1 MWPPCFS
8 SVLAL
13 VLLFSGYEIA
23 FGLQDVTT
31 DLFGTENKG
40 TVAAFGDFNSDKQTD
55 IFIIREQSELLIFL
69 ADLKAPYFKPKVHLT
84 KNAFPSDFSIISSV
98 VPGDYDG
105 DSQMDVLITGHPKS
119 SDGQQT
125 KIIVFWGN
133 NQTLDQDGKVVLN
146 GTYTDQPLVMDYNG
160 DMIPD
165 IFGGVDGVTEV
176 CFLRDRKPSCK
187 TALSTEVK
195 FRVPH
200 SNAFIDL
207 NKDFTADLF
216 LTTEGPGFETWL
228 NTNGNFT
235 QSTLPSTAP
244 NKTEKVGQS
253 AFVDFD
259 GDGSQ
264 DHLLPVCLDKDCT
277 KSAIYLAKP
286 SQDKWVPVLTDFQ
299 RRDSLWGFVPPEAS
313 SATALQPP
321 ITLHLG
327 DYNLD
332 GFPDALAILRNTS
345 NKDQQQAFL
354 LENVPCTNAS
364 CRELGR
370 MFRVHW
376 EQSDLSAIHSAAVAT
391 FFDIY
396 EDGILDMIVLSQSA
410 DKKELT
416 IHALKNNFEADAYFV
431 KVIVLSG
438 LCSNDCPN
446 KVKPFGVNQPGPYVM
461 YTSVDSNGY
470 LKNASAGQLSQSAH
484 LSLQLPYTVLGLGRS
499 ANFLDHLFVGIPRP
513 PEVKD
518 TRKQEWTAI
527 IPNSQLIVIPYP
539 NSQPHSWSAK
549 LYLTPSNIVLLTA
562 IALIGVCVFIL
573 VIIGVLHWQEKK
585 ADDREKR
592 QEAHRFHFDAM

>member
-1 MWPPCFS
+1 M
-8 SVLAL
+8 
-13 VLLFSGYEIA
+13 LLSWTWFLTLLLSFVGQHVTFA
-23 FGLQDVTT
+23 LQDVTV
-31 DLFGTENKG
+31 DLFGPENFG

-55 IFIIREQSELLIFL
+55 IFIIRKHFELVIFL

-84 KNAFPSDFSIISSV
+84 KEAFPSDFSITSV

-105 DSQMDVLITGHPKS
+105 DSQMDVLVTGYQKDLS
-119 SDGQQT
+119 TQT
-125 KIIVFWGN
+125 VFIFWGH
-133 NQTLDQDGKVVLN
+133 NQTLDQSSKVGLN
-146 GTYTDQPLVMDYNG
+146 RTFDDQPLVMDFNG

-165 IFGGVDGVTEV
+165 IFGSVDGSSEV
-176 CFLRDRKPSCK
+176 CYLRSRQLKCEN
-187 TALSTEVK
+187 ALNLEGK
-195 FRVPH
+195 MRVPH
-200 SNAFIDL
+200 SNTFIDL

-216 LTTEGPGFETWL
+216 LTTKDGFETWI
-228 NTNGNFT
+228 NKDGNFA
-235 QSTLPSTAP
+235 QTLSVKAP
-244 NKTEKVGQS
+244 ENAKKVGQS

-264 DHLLPVCLDKDCT
+264 DHLLPVCMDTECER
-277 KSAIYLAKP
+277 SAIYLAKP
-286 SQDKWVPVLTDFQ
+286 GEKEWVPVLTDF
-299 RRDSLWGFVPPEAS
+299 RRKDSVWGFVS
-313 SATALQPP
+313 SDIP

-327 DYNLD
+327 DYNMD
-332 GFPDALAILRNTS
+332 GFPDALVILRNTS
-345 NKDQQQAFL
+345 ASSTQQQAFL
-354 LENVPCTNAS
+354 LENVACNNAS
-364 CRELGR
+364 CRQAGR

-376 EQSDLSAIHSAAVAT
+376 EQSDLSAIPKAVVAT

-396 EDGILDMIVLSQSA
+396 EDGILDMIVLS
-410 DKKELT
+410 KVEGKEELV

-438 LCSNDCPN
+438 LCSNDCPEN
-446 KVKPFGVNQPGPYVM
+446 VKPFGVNQPGPYVM

-484 LSLQLPYTVLGLGRS
+484 LALQLPYTVLGLGRS

-513 PEVKD
+513 PGGKD
-518 TRKQEWTAI
+518 VRKQEWTAI

-539 NSQPHSWSAK
+539 QNDPSSWSAK

-573 VIIGVLHWQEKK
+573 VIIGILHWQEKK

>member
-1 MWPPCFS
+1 MFLSWMMFWTLILCF
-8 SVLAL
+8 VGRRLTFA
-13 VLLFSGYEIA
+13 
-23 FGLQDVTT
+23 LQDVTS
-31 DLFGTENKG
+31 DLFGSENYG

-55 IFIIREQSELLIFL
+55 IFIIRKQSELLIFL
-69 ADLKAPYFKPKVHLT
+69 ADLKAPYFKPKVHL
-84 KNAFPSDFSIISSV
+84 KEVFPSEFSISSV

-105 DSQMDVLITGHPKS
+105 DSQMDVLLTGHPKAS
-119 SDGQQT
+119 SASQT
-125 KIIVFWGN
+125 TVFVFWGH
-133 NQTLDQDGKVVLN
+133 NQTLNQSERVNLN
-146 GTYTDQPLVMDYNG
+146 RTFKDEPLVMDFNG

-165 IFGGVDGVTEV
+165 IFGTVDDSSEV
-176 CFLRDRKPSCK
+176 CYLINRKLKCEK
-187 TALSTEVK
+187 ALSSSVNM
-195 FRVPH
+195 RIPH

-216 LTTEGPGFETWL
+216 LTTKSNEFETWI
-228 NTNGNFT
+228 NKDGNFT
-235 QSTLPSTAP
+235 RTLHDMAP
-244 NKTEKVGQS
+244 KNSKKVGQS

-264 DHLLPVCLDKDCT
+264 DHLLPVCMDDACQ
-277 KSAIYLAKP
+277 KSVIYLAKP
-286 SQDKWVPVLTDFQ
+286 GGAEWVPVLTDFQ
-299 RRDSLWGFVPPEAS
+299 RKDSVWGFVPPPDSPAVGELHS
-313 SATALQPP
+313 P

-332 GFPDALAILRNTS
+332 GFPDALVILCNTS
-345 NKDQQQAFL
+345 ASAQQQAFL
-354 LENVPCTNAS
+354 LENVACNNVS
-364 CRELGR
+364 CREAGR

-376 EQSDLSAIHSAAVAT
+376 EQSDLSAIPRAVLAT

-396 EDGILDMIVLSQSA
+396 EDGILDMIVLS
-410 DKKELT
+410 KVEGKEELV

-438 LCSNDCPN
+438 LCSNDCPEN
-446 KVKPFGVNQPGPYVM
+446 VKPFGVNQPGPYVM

-513 PEVKD
+513 PGGKE
-518 TRKQEWTAI
+518 RKQEWTAI

-539 NSQPHSWSAK
+539 QNEPRSWSAK

-573 VIIGVLHWQEKK
+573 VIIGILHWQEKK